1 MTSICVIPARG
12 GSKGIIKKN
21 LCLVNN
27 ETLLKRVIL
36 KAKSIFPNN
45 KIYVSSDDDDI
56 ICEAQS
62 QGVNIHIRKPK
73 HASDECSTE
82 DSLLS
87 LLDDIN
93 SDAKYLIFAQCTS
106 PFMKAEEF
114 SNIKTKLQ
122 AGYDSAFSVYPS
134 HDFQWKE
141 NYNGE
146 AVPLVNSSQIR
157 VRRQDSTK
165 KYVEAG
171 SVYGMLIKKF
181 KEEKNRFCGNTA
193 LNVEMD
199 GFHFELDKPRD
210 LIIANL
216 LAPYFD

>member
-27 ETLLKRVIL
+27 ETLLKRTLI
-36 KAKSIFPNN
+36 KAKSIFPDN
-45 KIYVSSDDDDI
+45 KIYVSSDDEDI
-56 ICEAQS
+56 IHEAQG
-62 QGVNIHIRKPK
+62 QGVNIHIRNPK
-73 HASDECSTE
+73 YSSDECSTE

-87 LLDDIN
+87 FLGDIN
-93 SDAKYLIFAQCTS
+93 SDAKYLIFAQCTA

-114 SNIKTKLQ
+114 LNINIKLQ
-122 AGYDSAFSVYPS
+122 TGYDSAFSVYPC

-141 NYNGE
+141 NENGE
-146 AVPLVNSSQIR
+146 AVPFEKSSQFR
-157 VRRQDSTK
+157 VRRQDITK
-165 KYVEAG
+165 SYVEAG

-181 KEEKNRFCGNTA
+181 KEEKNRFCGKIAMNI
-193 LNVEMD
+193 EPD
-199 GFHFELDKPRD
+199 GFHFELDEPRD
-210 LIIANL
+210 LILANL